1 MSKKFVYDEDLYG
14 ERKWNPISFAA
25 FIVLVIIFFCTAIWL
40 YTKYPVEETTKAV
53 ELSDYD
59 RIYTVF
65 KHHGSPVPNV
75 MATAVLDTPYPYLLT
90 GVAVK
95 ESNGT
100 PWAVGDK
107 GQSKGAFQVQE
118 KHWGKVPAEAA
129 AQAKQ
134 ATEVLEALVESG
146 GSLRCRTTLRR
157 TLAKYNGGTRP
168 PKISYRY
175 ADYIIR
181 MKESIK
187 I

>member
-1 MSKKFVYDEDLYG
+1 MNRFVYDEDLYG
-14 ERKWNPISFAA
+14 KKRSNPIATA
-25 FIVLVIIFFCTAIWL
+25 FIIILGIALIWVLVYIFF
-40 YTKYPVEETTKAV
+40 YKKPVEV
-53 ELSDYD
+53 PLSLSDYD
-59 RIYTVF
+59 KIYIVF
-65 KHHGSPVPNV
+65 SLTGSPVPNV
-75 MATAVLDTPYPYLLT
+75 MTSAVLDTPYPYLLT
-90 GVAVK
+90 GIAVK

-118 KHWGKVPAEAA
+118 KHWGKVPVDVSE
-129 AQAKQ
+129 QAKQ
-134 ATEVLEALVESG
+134 ATAVLEALVESR

-157 TLAKYNGGTRP
+157 ALAKYNGGTRP

>member
-1 MSKKFVYDEDLYG
+1 MSKKFVYDEALYG
-14 ERKWNPISFAA
+14 ERRWNPISFAA
-25 FIVLVIIFFCTAIWL
+25 LIVLVIILFCALAWL

-65 KHHGSPVPNV
+65 KLHGSPVPSV
-75 MATAVLDTPYPYLLT
+75 MASAVLETPYPYLLT
-90 GVAVK
+90 GIAIK
-95 ESNGT
+95 ESHGT
-100 PWAVGDK
+100 PWAIGDN
-107 GQSKGAFQVQE
+107 GESRGAFQVQE
-118 KHWGKVPAEAA
+118 KHWGKVPIEASQ
-129 AQAKQ
+129 QAKQ
-134 ATEVLEALVESG
+134 AAAVLEALVESR
-146 GSLRCRTTLRR
+146 GSLRCSTTARR
-157 TLAKYNGGTRP
+157 ALAKYNGGTRP